1 MSRVFGVAALVAVL
15 TYSALTAF
23 AQTAPSPAPSTL
35 PPANTAF
42 GYEQLTVSANTN
54 PADGTVGYQV
64 DGSGASGQSGGS
76 ASHGSSRC
84 VGETPEQGG
93 VSYGGLV
100 KVQKVTDTVAY
111 PQPMFNGANLPLS
124 GSVPDATDAHE
135 YVVVCGGT
143 PVGYGFWTPAPAGP
157 GPTPAQV
164 RTVAQSV
171 AGTIQMP
178 AVTIESSPSAGG
190 IDGLNTWFWT
200 SGYTGGPIVD
210 TRTALGATIEVD
222 ATPTSFVWS
231 FGDGTPVITTSSLGV
246 PWQPADTP
254 SVPGRPDCDLSGN
267 PMPGVQV
274 APGAIT
280 HCYRTTAASPLTV
293 SVTFNFAVSWRAN
306 GGPFQ
311 ALPPIQRTATRSYPV
326 QQIVSSVVA
335 RS

>member
-1 MSRVFGVAALVAVL
+1 MRRLFGLAALVAVL
-15 TYSALTAF
+15 TCSATPVL
-23 AQTAPSPAPSTL
+23 AQTAPFPAPSTL
-35 PPANTAF
+35 PPVQSVNGHESRTAR
-42 GYEQLTVSANTN
+42 ADTN

-64 DGSGASGQSGGS
+64 DGSGVSGGGS

-84 VGETPEQGG
+84 VGETPEQAG

-124 GSVPDATDAHE
+124 GSVPNATDAHE
-135 YVVVCGGT
+135 YVVVCSGV

-157 GPTPAQV
+157 GTSAQV
-164 RTVAQSV
+164 QTVAQSV

-178 AVTIESSPSAGG
+178 SVTIESSPSAGG

-200 SGYTGGPIVD
+200 SGYMGGPIVD
-210 TRTALGATIEVD
+210 TRTALGVTIEVD

-231 FGDGTPVITTSSLGV
+231 FGDGTPVITTTSLGV
-246 PWQPADTP
+246 PWQPADAP

-267 PMPGVQV
+267 SMPGVRV
-274 APGAIT
+274 PNGSIT
-280 HCYRTTAASPLTV
+280 HCYRTTSTSPLTV

>member
-1 MSRVFGVAALVAVL
+1 MRRLFGIAILATLLPCAAMP
-15 TYSALTAF
+15 AL
-23 AQTAPSPAPSTL
+23 AQTAPSPAPSQL
-35 PPANTAF
+35 PPTQPFLGYGGSLTA
-42 GYEQLTVSANTN
+42 LANTN
-54 PADGTVGYQV
+54 PTNGTVSYQV
-64 DGSGASGQSGGS
+64 NGAGGSGHGGS
-76 ASHGSSRC
+76 ASHGPSGC
-84 VGETPEQGG
+84 VGETPQQAG
-93 VSYGGLV
+93 VAYGGLV
-100 KVQKVTDTVAY
+100 KVQKVTDTVNY
-111 PQPMFNGANLPLS
+111 PQPMYNGANLPLS
-124 GSVPDATDAHE
+124 GTVPDAPDAHE
-135 YVVVCGGT
+135 YVVVCNGV
-143 PVGYGFWTPAPAGP
+143 PVGYGFWVPAPAAA
-157 GPTPAQV
+157 PTPAQIQGI
-164 RTVAQSV
+164 AQSE

-178 AVTIESSPSAGG
+178 SVTIETSPSSGG

-222 ATPTSFVWS
+222 ATPTNFVWS

-246 PWQPADTP
+246 PWQPADAP